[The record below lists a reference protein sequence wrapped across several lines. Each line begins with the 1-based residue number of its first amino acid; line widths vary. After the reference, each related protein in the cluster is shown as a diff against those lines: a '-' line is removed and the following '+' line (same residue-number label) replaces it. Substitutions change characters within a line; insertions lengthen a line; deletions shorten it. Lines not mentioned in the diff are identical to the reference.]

1 MKRAIGIDINRDKI
15 SIVQLCFTGGKFS
28 LERASVREMH
38 YSGSSE
44 EKSTTD
50 IKAVINSMLTEDN
63 FDMSAKVTVT
73 APADRVF
80 FQNFRTDLSANE
92 DVQQLIKFELE
103 DDFPIPF
110 DELVAG
116 ICGSRE
122 LKGND
127 REYLIGAINRLEL
140 QGRIKTIKQ
149 ANLKCSNVT
158 ADVCAVYA
166 AASINHNL
174 IDNTPSVII
183 HADNSRIILA
193 ISEKDRLV
201 GVRHFNSQDLAEADG
216 DTPLTPVQV
225 LTREIEMSLRA
236 IFGPDTD
243 ARRKVF
249 ISSNNKLLDGLFAR
263 LPEAMNCEVVALN
276 PFAKIDCSEL
286 QQPNPDTV
294 IATGL
299 ALIGTNE
306 IPDVL
311 NFLAIDEF
319 RSDQTVEIKRGLYI
333 AGALLFVIGALLV
346 AMLFHE
352 LKNLENQHELV
363 KKRIREVFVQT
374 LPEEKKIVN
383 ELAQMNEHLET
394 SQAQYNALAAG
405 LSDRV
410 LPLRI
415 LQTISEKITPDQ
427 NVRINDISMAPESVR
442 LAGVAPSFESVDNLM
457 SLLRQVSGFN
467 TVEVP
472 SIDVDPQGR
481 GVRFTLS
488 ITTILK

>member
-1 MKRAIGIDINRDKI
+1 MKRSIGIDINRDKI

-28 LERASVREMH
+28 LEKASVREIH
-38 YSGSSE
+38 ENGSSE
-44 EKSTTD
+44 ENSTTD
-50 IKAVINSMLTEDN
+50 IKAVINSMLTEDS

-73 APADRVF
+73 APTDRVF

-103 DDFPIPF
+103 DDFPISF

-127 REYLIGAINRLEL
+127 KEYLVGAINRLEL
-140 QGRIKTIKQ
+140 QDRINTIKQ
-149 ANLKCSNVT
+149 AHLKCSNVT
-158 ADVCAVYA
+158 ADVCALYA
-166 AASINHNL
+166 AVSINHNL
-174 IDNTPSVII
+174 IDSIPSVII

-193 ISEKDRLV
+193 INEKGRLV
-201 GVRHFNSQDLAEADG
+201 CVRHFNSQDLAEVTDG
-216 DTPLTPVQV
+216 STPVQV
-225 LTREIEMSLRA
+225 LTREIGMTIRA
-236 IFGPDTD
+236 VFGPNTD
-243 ARRKVF
+243 NRRKVF
-249 ISSNNKLLDGLFAR
+249 ISSNNKLLDGLFER
-263 LPEAMNCEVVALN
+263 LPESMNCEVVALN
-276 PFAKIDCSEL
+276 PFAKIDCPEL
-286 QQPNPDTV
+286 RLPNPD
-294 IATGL
+294 IAIAAGL

-306 IPDVL
+306 IPDAL
-311 NFLAIDEF
+311 NFIASDEF
-319 RSDQTVEIKRGLYI
+319 CSDKTGEIKRGLYI
-333 AGALLFVIGALLV
+333 AGALLLAIGFLLV

-352 LKNLENQHELV
+352 LNNLESQHELV
-363 KKRIREVFVQT
+363 KKQIREVFVQT

-383 ELAQMNEHLET
+383 ELAQLNEKLES

-415 LQTISEKITPDQ
+415 LQIISEKITSDQ

-457 SLLRQVSGFN
+457 SLLRQVSGFG

-472 SIDVDPQGR
+472 SIDVDPQGS

-488 ITTILK
+488 IKTIMK

>member
-1 MKRAIGIDINRDKI
+1 MKRSIGIDINRDKI
-15 SIVQLCFTGGKFS
+15 SMVQLCFTGGKFS
-28 LERASVREMH
+28 LERASVRKINE
-38 YSGSSE
+38 SGPSDE
-44 EKSTTD
+44 NSTTD
-50 IKAVINSMLTEDN
+50 IKAVINSMLTEDK

-73 APADRVF
+73 APTDRVF
-80 FQNFRTDLSANE
+80 FQNFRTDLSTNE

-140 QGRIKTIKQ
+140 RGRIKTIKESH
-149 ANLKCSNVT
+149 LKCSNVT
-158 ADVCAVYA
+158 ADVCALYA
-166 AASINHNL
+166 SVSLNHNL

-193 ISEKDRLV
+193 ISEKGRLV
-201 GVRHFNSQDLAEADG
+201 CVRHFNSQDLAQAQG
-216 DTPLTPVQV
+216 GTQLAPVQV
-225 LTREIEMSLRA
+225 LTREIEMTLRA

-243 ARRKVF
+243 TRRKVF

-263 LPEAMNCEVVALN
+263 LPESMNCEVVALN
-276 PFAKIDCSEL
+276 PFAKIDCSD
-286 QQPNPDTV
+286 QQPNPDIV
-294 IATGL
+294 IAAGL

-311 NFLAIDEF
+311 NFIAIDEF

-333 AGALLFVIGALLV
+333 AAALLFAIGVLLV
-346 AMLFHE
+346 AMLFHK
-352 LKNLENQHELV
+352 LNNLENQHEVV
-363 KKRIREVFVQT
+363 KKQIREVFVQA

-383 ELAQMNEHLET
+383 ELAQLNEHLET

-415 LQTISEKITPDQ
+415 LQIISEKITTDQ

-442 LAGVAPSFESVDNLM
+442 LAGIAPSFESVDNLM
-457 SLLRQVSGFN
+457 GLLRQVSGFN

-488 ITTILK
+488 IRTIMK

>member
-1 MKRAIGIDINRDKI
+1 MKRSIGIDINKDTI

-28 LERASVREMH
+28 LERASVRQMH
-38 YSGSSE
+38 ESGSSE
-44 EKSTTD
+44 DKSTID
-50 IKAVINSMLTEDN
+50 IEALINGMLTEDN

-73 APADRVF
+73 APADRIF

-127 REYLIGAINRLEL
+127 REYLISAINRLEL
-140 QGRIKTIKQ
+140 QERIKTIKQ
-149 ANLKCSNVT
+149 ANLKCSIVT
-158 ADVCAVYA
+158 ADVCALYA
-166 AASINHNL
+166 AASLSDNL
-174 IDNTPSVII
+174 IDNTPSVIV

-193 ISEKDRLV
+193 ISEKGRLV
-201 GVRHFNSQDLAEADG
+201 CVRHFNSQDLTEARG

-225 LTREIEMSLRA
+225 LTREIEMTLRA
-236 IFGPDTD
+236 VFGPDTD
-243 ARRKVF
+243 TRRKIF
-249 ISSNNKLLDGLFAR
+249 ISSNNKLLDDLSAS
-263 LPEAMNCEVVALN
+263 LPESMNCEVIALN
-276 PFAKIDCSEL
+276 PFAKIDCSGR
-286 QQPNPDTV
+286 QQPNPDIV

-311 NFLAIDEF
+311 NFLAVDES
-319 RSDQTVEIKRGLYI
+319 RSEQTVEIKRGLLI
-333 AGALLFVIGALLV
+333 AGALLFVIVALLV
-346 AMLFHE
+346 ATLFFE
-352 LKNLENQHELV
+352 LNNLENHHELV
-363 KKRIREVFVQT
+363 KKQIREVFVQT
-374 LPEEKKIVN
+374 LPQEKKIVN
-383 ELAQMNEHLET
+383 ELAQLNEHLET

-442 LAGVAPSFESVDNLM
+442 LTGVAPSFESVDNLM

-472 SIDVDPQGR
+472 NIDVDPQGR

>member
-1 MKRAIGIDINRDKI
+1 M
-15 SIVQLCFTGGKFS
+15 VQLCFTGGNFS
-28 LERASVREMH
+28 LERASVRQIYE
-38 YSGSSE
+38 SGPSE
-44 EKSTTD
+44 EKSTVH
-50 IKAVINSMLTEDN
+50 IKALINSMLTEDN

-80 FQNFRTDLSANE
+80 FQNFRTDLSENE

-122 LKGND
+122 LNENE
-127 REYLIGAINRLEL
+127 REYLIGAINRSEL
-140 QGRIKTIKQ
+140 QRRVETIKE
-149 ANLKCSNVT
+149 AHLKCSTVT
-158 ADVCAVYA
+158 ADVFALYA
-166 AASINHNL
+166 AASLSDNL
-174 IDNTPSVII
+174 VDHTPSVIV
-183 HADNSRIILA
+183 HADNSRIILT

-201 GVRHFNSQDLAEADG
+201 CARHFNSQDLAEAQSG
-216 DTPLTPVQV
+216 TQLTPVQV
-225 LTREIEMSLRA
+225 LTREIEMTLRA
-236 IFGPDTD
+236 VFGPDTD
-243 ARRKVF
+243 TRRKVCVN
-249 ISSNNKLLDGLFAR
+249 SNNKLLDGLFVR
-263 LPEAMNCEVVALN
+263 LPETMNCEVVELN
-276 PFAKIDCSEL
+276 PFAKIDGSEQL
-286 QQPNPDTV
+286 QPNLDIA

-299 ALIGTNE
+299 ALIGTHE

-311 NFLAIDEF
+311 NFLAIDES
-319 RSDQTVEIKRGLYI
+319 RSGRTVEIKRGLYI
-333 AGALLFVIGALLV
+333 AGALLFVIGALLIV
-346 AMLFHE
+346 MLFFE
-352 LKNLENQHELV
+352 LNNLKNRHELV
-363 KKRIREVFVQT
+363 KKQIREVFVQT

-383 ELAQMNEHLET
+383 ELAQLNEHLET

-415 LQTISEKITPDQ
+415 LQIISEKITSDQ

-457 SLLRQVSGFN
+457 SVLRQVSEFK

-472 SIDVDPQGR
+472 NIDVDPQGR

-488 ITTILK
+488 ITIILK

>member
-1 MKRAIGIDINRDKI
+1 VKRSIGIDINRDKI

-28 LERASVREMH
+28 LERASVREIPK
-38 YSGSSE
+38 SGPSE
-44 EKSTTD
+44 ENSTAD
-50 IKAVINSMLTEDN
+50 IKAVINSMLTEDD
-63 FDMSAKVTVT
+63 FDTSAKVTVT
-73 APADRVF
+73 APSDRVF
-80 FQNFRTDLSANE
+80 FQNFRTDLSVNE

-140 QGRIKTIKQ
+140 RGRIKTIKE
-149 ANLKCSNVT
+149 AHLKCSIVT
-158 ADVCAVYA
+158 ADACALYA

-193 ISEKDRLV
+193 ISEKGRLV
-201 GVRHFNSQDLAEADG
+201 CVRHFDSQDLAQAQG
-216 DTPLTPVQV
+216 DTPLTPVQ
-225 LTREIEMSLRA
+225 LLIREIEMTLRA

-243 ARRKVF
+243 TRRKVF
-249 ISSNNKLLDGLFAR
+249 ISSNNKLLDDLFAS

-276 PFAKIDCSEL
+276 PFAKIDCSE
-286 QQPNPDTV
+286 QQPNPDIV

-319 RSDQTVEIKRGLYI
+319 RSGQTVEIKRGLYI
-333 AGALLFVIGALLV
+333 AGALILAIGALLV
-346 AMLFHE
+346 AMLFYE
-352 LKNLENQHELV
+352 LKNLENRHELV
-363 KKRIREVFVQT
+363 KKQIREVFIQT
-374 LPEEKKIVN
+374 LPKEKKIVN
-383 ELAQMNEHLET
+383 ALAQMNEKLET
-394 SQAQYNALAAG
+394 VQTRYNALAAG
-405 LSDRV
+405 MSDRV

-415 LQTISEKITPDQ
+415 LQIISEKITPDQ
-427 NVRINDISMAPESVR
+427 NIRINDISMAPKSVR
-442 LAGVAPSFESVDNLM
+442 LTGVAPSFESVNNLKNV
-457 SLLRQVSGFN
+457 LRQIPEFDEVEQNVNRQSG
-467 TVEVP
+467 E
-472 SIDVDPQGR
+472 I
-481 GVRFTLS
+481 RFTLS
-488 ITTILK
+488 IAIVLK